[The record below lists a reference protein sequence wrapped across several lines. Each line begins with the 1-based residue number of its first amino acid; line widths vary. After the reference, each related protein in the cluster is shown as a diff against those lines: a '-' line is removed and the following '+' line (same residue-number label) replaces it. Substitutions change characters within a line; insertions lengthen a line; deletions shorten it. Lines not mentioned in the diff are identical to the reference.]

1 MAFGI
6 TTTLTKPYYTGSPTT
21 SDVPSLFPIA
31 LNGRPYIVDLNQTR
45 LTYQFKRE
53 TLPVLRSQSNVSN
66 LPDESS
72 MNPED
77 LWRRSQDSW
86 HKGAGQRFLDK
97 QDSDPARFRSSL
109 GVNVWDKWQLTCLH
123 DAFMGDSF
131 VTVTDTSMV
140 ATSTRLFLT
149 VNNGAYAVTA
159 PDTSFVALAAAAGAN
174 YKSSTTDGHYV
185 YLAKGADGVYLT
197 NKGVAT
203 AAVSWV
209 TGTVNLIRFVQGRL
223 MAAAGAAIYNITT
236 NPSTAGPTALP
247 AALKTMANSDWTW
260 VDFAEGPGQIYAA
273 GYSGDRSMI
282 YRSTIKADGT
292 ALDEPV
298 VAGLLPDG
306 EIIQCMQGYLGYVI
320 LGTQYGVRFCNV
332 DGQGNLIVGP
342 LLNTGK
348 IKVTMLEPQDRFVWF
363 SWPSDGTFAGLGR
376 MDLSVF
382 TAPQAPAFATDLT
395 LDPAFRTDAVTTI
408 PSVVTFKGVLAFSAL
423 KSGTLYMWT
432 EKPLN
437 PVLAA
442 QLDSGVITYGLPDSK
457 VAMWADVR
465 MDPLPTGASVE
476 LQIATD
482 GGAFVSMGVLS
493 TVGTVSYTFP
503 VGQKLARNFELRL
516 KLVSNGTTTPN
527 ITRFTLRAYAAPNR
541 AEQWS
546 LPILLHETIL
556 ANGGVP
562 RTQTVVDE
570 LNRIRAMI
578 SDKQLV
584 TYQEGNETHLVFV
597 EDYTWVPRQPTADA
611 TFWQGLCS
619 VTIKETST

>member
-1 MAFGI
+1 MGI
-6 TTTLTKPYYTGSPTT
+6 SARFNTPYYTGSGTT
-21 SDVPSLFPIA
+21 ADVPSQFPVA

-53 TLPVLRSQSNVSN
+53 TIPVLRSQSNVTN

-77 LWRRSQDSW
+77 LWRRAQDSW
-86 HKGAGQRFLDK
+86 HKGTGQRFLDK
-97 QDSDPARFRSSL
+97 QDSDPARFHASY
-109 GVNVWDKWQLTCLH
+109 GMNVWDKWQMTLLQDSALG
-123 DAFMGDSF
+123 DAFS
-131 VTVTDTSMV
+131 TVTDTSMV
-140 ATSTRLFLT
+140 ATSSKLFLT
-149 VNNGAYAVTA
+149 INNAISYSPGLGNTY
-159 PDTSFVALAAAAGAN
+159 SQINAAAGAN
-174 YKSSTTDGHYV
+174 YKSCTTDGHYV
-185 YLAKGADGVYLT
+185 YFAKGADGVYLT

-223 MAAAGAAIYNITT
+223 MAAAGASIYNITT

-247 AALKTMANSDWTW
+247 AALKTMANSDWVW

-342 LLNTGK
+342 LLNTGP
-348 IKVTMLEPQDRFVWF
+348 IKVVGLEPQDRFVWF
-363 SWPSDGTFAGLGR
+363 TWPSDGTFCGLGR

-382 TAPQAPAFATDLT
+382 TAPQAPAFATDLLT
-395 LDPAFRTDAVTTI
+395 DPAIMVGGIGTV
-408 PSVVTFKGVLAFSAL
+408 PSVATFKGRRVFNTLV
-423 KSGTLYMWT
+423 SGG
-432 EKPLN
+432 LN
-437 PVLAA
+437 TWAENPTAKVIFG
-442 QLDSGVITYGLPDSK
+442 QLDSGIFTFGIPDAK
-457 VAMWADVR
+457 VAMWADIR
-465 MDPLPTGASVE
+465 MDPLPTNTIIEVFVAV
-476 LQIATD
+476 D
-482 GGAFVSMGVLS
+482 GGAFVSLGTYS
-493 TVGTVSYTFP
+493 TVGGTGYTFP
-503 VGQKLARNFELRL
+503 IGQKLGRNFELRL
-516 KLVSNGTTTPN
+516 KVSGNGDFTPT

-546 LPILLHETIL
+546 LPLLLHETVL

-562 RTQTVVDE
+562 HQLAVLDE

-578 SDKQLV
+578 ADKQLV

-597 EDYTWVPRQPTADA
+597 EDYTWIPHHATNDS
-611 TFWQGLCS
+611 TFWNGLCS